1 LENFLYFGR
10 LIWRGI
16 TILGVSILAEKQEKS
31 KVVELGNKV
40 GEKASEVRNKITE
53 GINITSDHLN
63 FLKYFTELDKKV
75 SDNDKEKALKVI
87 VAIDGIKDDNLK
99 AEALKDYIDSD
110 NKNKV
115 TEKIIYA
122 LKYLSGGLLV
132 LAVAVLL
139 KEKSND

>member
-1 LENFLYFGR
+1 M
-10 LIWRGI
+10 
-16 TILGVSILAEKQEKS
+16 SILAEKQEKS

-87 VAIDGIKDDNLK
+87 EVIDGIKDDNLK